1 MPIEKLCQYC
11 HVILTNKRLLHGPVA
26 AGGCRVCHDPHG
38 SSFPFLLVSES
49 KKFCLYCHNG
59 ADIAKNEAHKG
70 VDADCTEC
78 HDAHASN
85 NDYLL
90 K

>member
-1 MPIEKLCQYC
+1 MG
-11 HVILTNKRLLHGPVA
+11 LLPRAVA
-26 AGGCRVCHDPHG
+26 GYAMTRTDA
-38 SSFPFLLVSES
+38 FPFLLVSES